1 MVMETREL
9 SFTFNKETKN
19 TLRFSEV
26 VADDATPVIGELYI
40 RKSAVN
46 GDTPKMLTLTVG
58 ELTVV

>member
-9 SFTFNKETKN
+9 SFTFNKETLN

-26 VADDATPVIGELYI
+26 VADGDTPVIGELYV

-46 GDTPKMLTLTVG
+46 GDTPKMLTVTVG
-58 ELTVV
+58 ELSAV

>member
-1 MVMETREL
+1 METREL

-26 VADDATPVIGELYI
+26 VTDDATPVIGELYI

-58 ELTVV
+58 ELTAV

>member
-1 MVMETREL
+1 METREL

-26 VADDATPVIGELYI
+26 VTGDATPVIGELYI

-58 ELTVV
+58 ELTAV

>member
-26 VADDATPVIGELYI
+26 VTDDATPVIGELYI

-58 ELTVV
+58 ELTAV